1 MLWLLMYILIAFI
14 TCKVGMR
21 PQVNIT
27 PSFQYFI
34 GITSFMAFT
43 EKEMLQRKDRCRD
56 GEENDKR

>member
-1 MLWLLMYILIAFI
+1 MLWLHMCRRIALI

-21 PQVNIT
+21 PEVNIT

-34 GITSFMAFT
+34 GITSLMEFT
-43 EKEMLQRKDRCRD
+43 KKKNLQRKDRCRD